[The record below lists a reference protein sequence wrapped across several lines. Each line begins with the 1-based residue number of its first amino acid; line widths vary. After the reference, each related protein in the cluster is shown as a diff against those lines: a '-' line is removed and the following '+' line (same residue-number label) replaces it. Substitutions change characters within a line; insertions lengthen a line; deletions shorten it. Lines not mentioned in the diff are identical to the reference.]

1 MIILTSKGQVS
12 TEYLVILAI
21 VLVVALVVVY
31 LVGGFSGLGSGSLE
45 AQSKSYWGSVSPLA
59 IKSYKVSGTS
69 MQLDMVNNDLEQVT
83 ITDVSVGGAS
93 VFSTSTVLNSGA
105 DTVISATLAA
115 TCGAAGT
122 PFTYSNVTITYNK
135 GSITALKETGSKP
148 LVGKCS

>member
-1 MIILTSKGQVS
+1 MLSFKGQVS

-59 IKSYKVSGTS
+59 IKSYKVSGTT
-69 MQLDMVNNDLEQVT
+69 MELDIANNDLEQITV
-83 ITDVSVGGAS
+83 TDVSVGNSS
-93 VFSTSTVLNSGA
+93 VFSTSTVISSGA
-105 DTVISATLAA
+105 DTVVSATLGT
-115 TCGAAGT
+115 TCGASGT

-135 GSITALKETGSKP
+135 GSISALKETGSKP